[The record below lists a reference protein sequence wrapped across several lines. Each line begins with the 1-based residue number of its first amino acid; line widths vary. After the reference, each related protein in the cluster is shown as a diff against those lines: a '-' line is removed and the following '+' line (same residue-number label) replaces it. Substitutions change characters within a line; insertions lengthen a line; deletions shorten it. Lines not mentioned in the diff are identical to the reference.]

1 MDYVLNAGG
10 KEVLVST
17 QPRDRSAEE
26 QRLTAYKKAYAESK
40 SEDEKEDLKK

>member
-17 QPRDRSAEE
+17 QPREQSAAE
-26 QRLTAYKKAYAESK
+26 QRLIAYKKAYAESK